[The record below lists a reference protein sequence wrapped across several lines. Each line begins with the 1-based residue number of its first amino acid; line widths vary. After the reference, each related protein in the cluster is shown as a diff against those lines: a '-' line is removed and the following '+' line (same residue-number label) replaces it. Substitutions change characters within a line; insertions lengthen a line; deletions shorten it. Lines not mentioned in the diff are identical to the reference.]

1 MVFRIASSPYTHN
14 QRQTSRIMLLVLLA
28 AVPGIAAQL
37 WFFGWGTLVQILLA
51 SVSALLAEALVLKLR
66 KQSVAATLKDN
77 SALLTGLLLA
87 VSIPPLAPWWM
98 VVLGTVFAVIIAK
111 QLYGGLGATLK
122 DNSALLTGL
131 LLAVSI
137 PPLAPWWMV
146 VLGTVFAVII
156 AKQLYGGLGQNPFN
170 PAMIGYV
177 VLLIS
182 FPVQM
187 TSWLPPHE
195 IAVNIPGFIDAIQV
209 IFSGHTA
216 SGGDMNTLRLGIDGI
231 SQATPL
237 DTFKTSVRAGHSVE
251 QIMQYPIYSG
261 MLAGVGWQ
269 WVNLAWLAGGL
280 WLLWQKAIRWHIPLS
295 FLVTLALCA
304 TLGWLFSPE
313 TLAAPQIHLLS
324 GATMLGAFFILT
336 DPVTASTTNRGRL
349 IFGALAGLLVWLIRS
364 FGGYPDGVAFAVLLA
379 NITVPLIDY
388 YTRPRVYGHR
398 KG

>member
-37 WFFGWGTLVQILLA
+37 WFFGWGTLFQIVLA
-51 SVSALLAEALVLKLR
+51 GISAVLAEAAVLRLR
-66 KQSVAATLKDN
+66 KQLVLSVLKDN
-77 SALLTGLLLA
+77 SAVLTGLLLA

-98 VVLGTVFAVIIAK
+98 G
-111 QLYGGLGATLK
+111 
-122 DNSALLTGL
+122 
-131 LLAVSI
+131 
-137 PPLAPWWMV
+137 

-195 IAVNIPGFIDAIQV
+195 IAALSPGLMDALQV
-209 IFSGHTA
+209 ILTGHTA
-216 SGGDMNTLRLGIDGI
+216 SGNDMNSLRMGIDGI

-237 DTFKTSVRAGHSVE
+237 DTFKTALHAGRSVD
-251 QIMQYPIYSG
+251 QIQQYPIYRG
-261 MLAGVGWQ
+261 AFAGVGWQ
-269 WVNLAWLAGGL
+269 WVNLAWLAGGV
-280 WLLWQKAIRWHIPLS
+280 WLLWKKAIRWHIPVS
-295 FLVTLALCA
+295 FLLSLSVCA
-304 TLGWLFSPE
+304 TLGWFFAPDALASPS
-313 TLAAPQIHLLS
+313 IHLLS

-349 IFGALAGLLVWLIRS
+349 VFGALAGLLVWLIRS

>member
-14 QRQTSRIMLLVLLA
+14 QRQTSRIMLLVLFA
-28 AVPGIAAQL
+28 TVPGIAVQS
-37 WFFGWGTLVQILLA
+37 WFFGWGTLLQIVLA
-51 SVSALLAEALVLKLR
+51 CVSALAAEALILKLR
-66 KQSVAATLKDN
+66 KQNIAAILADN

-87 VSIPPLAPWWM
+87 ISIPPFAPWWM
-98 VVLGTVFAVIIAK
+98 VVLGTLFAVIIAK
-111 QLYGGLGATLK
+111 QLYGGLGH
-122 DNSALLTGL
+122 
-131 LLAVSI
+131 
-137 PPLAPWWMV
+137 
-146 VLGTVFAVII
+146 
-156 AKQLYGGLGQNPFN
+156 NPFN

-187 TSWLPPHE
+187 TSWLPPHD
-195 IAVNIPGFIDAIQV
+195 IAATVPGLMDAIQV

-216 SGGDMNTLRLGIDGI
+216 SGGDMTTLRMGIDGV

-237 DTFKTSVRAGHSVE
+237 DTFKTSLHAGHSVE
-251 QIMQYPIYSG
+251 QILHYPIYSG
-261 MLAGVGWQ
+261 VLAGAGWQ
-269 WVNLAWLAGGL
+269 WVNLAYLAGGL
-280 WLLWQKAIRWHIPLS
+280 FMLWKKTIRWHIPLS
-295 FLVTLALCA
+295 FILTLAVCS

-313 TLAAPQIHLLS
+313 SLASPQIHLLS

-336 DPVTASTTNRGRL
+336 DPVTASTTNKGRL

-388 YTRPRVYGHR
+388 YTRPRAYGHR
-398 KG
+398 

>member
-14 QRQTSRIMLLVLLA
+14 QRQTSRIMLLVTLA
-28 AVPGIAAQL
+28 TIPGIAAQL
-37 WFFGWGTLVQILLA
+37 WFFGWGTLIQLILA
-51 SVSALLAEALVLKLR
+51 IVSALLAEGLVLKLR
-66 KQSVAATLKDN
+66 KQSVSTILADN

-87 VSIPPLAPWWM
+87 ISIPSFAPWWM

-111 QLYGGLGATLK
+111 QLYGGLGH
-122 DNSALLTGL
+122 
-131 LLAVSI
+131 
-137 PPLAPWWMV
+137 
-146 VLGTVFAVII
+146 
-156 AKQLYGGLGQNPFN
+156 NPFN

-187 TSWLPPHE
+187 TSWLPPHD
-195 IAVNIPGFIDAIQV
+195 IARTVPGLLDALQM
-209 IFSGHTA
+209 IFTGHSTTGA
-216 SGGDMNTLRLGIDGI
+216 TMDALRMGVDGI

-237 DTFKTSVRAGHSVE
+237 DTFKTSLHAGHSVE

-261 MLAGVGWQ
+261 VLAGAGWQ
-269 WVNLAWLAGGL
+269 WVNLGYLAGGIF
-280 WLLWQKAIRWHIPLS
+280 LLSQNTIRWHIPVS
-295 FLVTLALCA
+295 FLLSLTLCA
-304 TLGWLFSPE
+304 TLGWLF
-313 TLAAPQIHLLS
+313 APQTFLAPQLHLLS

-336 DPVTASTTNRGRL
+336 DPVTASTTNKGRL

-398 KG
+398 

>member
-14 QRQTSRIMLLVLLA
+14 QRQTSRIMLLVLIA
-28 AVPGIAAQL
+28 ALSGIAAQL
-37 WFFGWGTLVQILLA
+37 WFFGWGTLVQIFLA
-51 SVSALLAEALVLKLR
+51 AISAIAAEAGVLKLR
-66 KQSVAATLKDN
+66 KQPVVAILKDN

-87 VSIPPLAPWWM
+87 VSL
-98 VVLGTVFAVIIAK
+98 
-111 QLYGGLGATLK
+111 
-122 DNSALLTGL
+122 
-131 LLAVSI
+131 

-195 IAVNIPGFIDAIQV
+195 IAATVPGFVDAINV
-209 IFSGHTA
+209 IFTGHTS
-216 SGGDMNTLRLGIDGI
+216 SGGDMNTLRMGIDGI

-237 DTFKTSVRAGHSVE
+237 DTFKTSLHAGRTVE
-251 QIMQYPIYSG
+251 QVMQYPIYSG
-261 MLAGVGWQ
+261 MLAGAGWQ
-269 WVNLAWLAGGL
+269 WVNLAWLAGGVM
-280 WLLWQKAIRWHIPLS
+280 LLWKNAIRWHIPVS
-295 FLVTLALCA
+295 FLLSLAVCA

-313 TLAAPQIHLLS
+313 SLASPQLHLLS

-398 KG
+398 

>member
-1 MVFRIASSPYTHN
+1 MV
-14 QRQTSRIMLLVLLA
+14 
-28 AVPGIAAQL
+28 
-37 WFFGWGTLVQILLA
+37 FGWGTLVQILLA
-51 SVSALLAEALVLKLR
+51 SVSDLLAEALVLKLR
-66 KQSVAATLKDN
+66 KQSVA
-77 SALLTGLLLA
+77 
-87 VSIPPLAPWWM
+87 
-98 VVLGTVFAVIIAK
+98 
-111 QLYGGLGATLK
+111 ATLK

-237 DTFKTSVRAGHSVE
+237 DTFK
-251 QIMQYPIYSG
+251 
-261 MLAGVGWQ
+261 
-269 WVNLAWLAGGL
+269 
-280 WLLWQKAIRWHIPLS
+280 PLS
-295 FLVTLALCA
+295 AQVIRLNRLC
-304 TLGWLFSPE
+304 
-313 TLAAPQIHLLS
+313 
-324 GATMLGAFFILT
+324 
-336 DPVTASTTNRGRL
+336 N
-349 IFGALAGLLVWLIRS
+349 IRS
-364 FGGYPDGVAFAVLLA
+364 TAVFWRALVG
-379 NITVPLIDY
+379 N
-388 YTRPRVYGHR
+388 G
-398 KG
+398 